1 MAIKEILDKIKDKLG
16 ADAPAEVSALLADAT
31 REATDIL
38 DTLSSANRESASR
51 KTKIRELEKELEI
64 EKEKTEKMNDPEK
77 QKEFEQFKSKA
88 EQYDQYLAKQNQEIL
103 SSWKAANE
111 KLASIKETDK
121 RYERVKT
128 VLGKLKKA
136 EEGKELSAADAKY
149 NLDLYDILV
158 STGVMSDEGKG
169 NYPNYPQSKAQDGMT
184 PQTTADA
191 IISLSKKPIK

>member
-1 MAIKEILDKIKDKLG
+1 MAIKEILDKIRSQLG

-31 REATDIL
+31 REVTDIL

-64 EKEKTEKMNDPEK
+64 EKDKTEKMTEK
-77 QKEFEQFKSKA
+77 QKEFEQIKAKA
-88 EQYDQYLAKQNQEIL
+88 EQYDQYLAKQNQEII

-136 EEGKELSAADAKY
+136 EEGKELSVADAKY
-149 NLDLYDILV
+149 NLDLYDIMV
-158 STGVMSDEGKG
+158 STGVLSDEGKG
-169 NYPNYPQSKAQDGMT
+169 SYPNYPQSKAQDGMT

-191 IISLSKKPIK
+191 IIGLAKKPIK

>member
-64 EKEKTEKMNDPEK
+64 EKDKTEKMTEK

-88 EQYDQYLAKQNQEIL
+88 EQYDQYLANQNQEII

-121 RYERVKT
+121 RYERIKP
-128 VLGKLKKA
+128 VLAKLKKA

-149 NLDLYDILV
+149 NLDLYDIMV
-158 STGVMSDEGKG
+158 SSGILSDEEKG
-169 NYPNYPQSKAQDGMT
+169 GYPNYPQSKAQDGMT

-191 IISLSKKPIK
+191 IIGLAKKPIK

>member
-38 DTLSSANRESASR
+38 DTLSSVNRESASR

-64 EKEKTEKMNDPEK
+64 EKDKTEKMTEK

-88 EQYDQYLAKQNQEIL
+88 DQYDQYLAKQNQEII

-136 EEGKELSAADAKY
+136 EEGKELSVADAKY
-149 NLDLYDILV
+149 NLDLYDIMV
-158 STGVMSDEGKG
+158 STGVLSDEEKG

-191 IISLSKKPIK
+191 IIGLAKKPIK

>member
-51 KTKIRELEKELEI
+51 KTKIRELEQELEI
-64 EKEKTEKMNDPEK
+64 EKDKTEKLTAK

-149 NLDLYDILV
+149 NLDLYEIMV
-158 STGVMSDEGKG
+158 STGVLSDEEKG

-191 IISLSKKPIK
+191 IIGLSKKPIK

>member
-51 KTKIRELEKELEI
+51 KTKIRELEQELEI
-64 EKEKTEKMNDPEK
+64 EKDKTEKMTEK

-88 EQYDQYLAKQNQEIL
+88 EQYDQYLANQNQEIL

-136 EEGKELSAADAKY
+136 EEGKELSVADAKY
-149 NLDLYDILV
+149 NLDLYEIMV
-158 STGVMSDEGKG
+158 STGVLSDEEKG

-191 IISLSKKPIK
+191 IIGLAKKPIK

>member
-16 ADAPAEVSALLADAT
+16 ADAPAEVNALLADAT

-38 DTLSSANRESASR
+38 DTLSSVNRESASR
-51 KTKIRELEKELEI
+51 KTKIRELEQELEI
-64 EKEKTEKMNDPEK
+64 EKDKTEKMTEK

-136 EEGKELSAADAKY
+136 EEGKELSVADAKY
-149 NLDLYDILV
+149 NLDLYEIIV
-158 STGVMSDEGKG
+158 STGVLSDEEKG

>member
-1 MAIKEILDKIKDKLG
+1 MAIKEILDKIRSQLG

-31 REATDIL
+31 REVTDIL

-51 KTKIRELEKELEI
+51 KAKIRELEKELEI
-64 EKEKTEKMNDPEK
+64 EKEKTEKMNEK
-77 QKEFEQFKSKA
+77 QKEFEQIKAKA
-88 EQYDQYLAKQNQEIL
+88 EQYDQYLAKQNQEII

-121 RYERVKT
+121 RYERIKP
-128 VLGKLKKA
+128 VLAKLKKA

-149 NLDLYDILV
+149 NLDLYDIMV
-158 STGVMSDEGKG
+158 STGVLSDEGKG
-169 NYPNYPQSKAQDGMT
+169 SYPYYPQSKAQDGMT

-191 IISLSKKPIK
+191 IIGLAKKPIK

>member
-1 MAIKEILDKIKDKLG
+1 MAIKEILDKIKSQLG

-51 KTKIRELEKELEI
+51 KAKIRELEQELEI
-64 EKEKTEKMNDPEK
+64 EKDKTEKMTEK

-88 EQYDQYLAKQNQEIL
+88 EQYDQYLAKQNQEII

-121 RYERVKT
+121 RYERVKP
-128 VLGKLKKA
+128 VLTKFKKA
-136 EEGKELSAADAKY
+136 EEGKELSAADAKF
-149 NLDLYDILV
+149 NLDLYDIMV
-158 STGVMSDEGKG
+158 STGVLSDEGKG
-169 NYPNYPQSKAQDGMT
+169 SYPYYPQSKAQDGMT

-191 IISLSKKPIK
+191 IIGLAKKPIK

>member
-64 EKEKTEKMNDPEK
+64 EKDKTEKMTEK

-88 EQYDQYLAKQNQEIL
+88 EQYDQYLANQNQEII

-121 RYERVKT
+121 RYERIKP
-128 VLGKLKKA
+128 VLAKLKKA

-149 NLDLYDILV
+149 NLDLYDIMV
-158 STGVMSDEGKG
+158 SSGILSDEEKG
-169 NYPNYPQSKAQDGMT
+169 SYPNYPQSKAQDGMT

-191 IISLSKKPIK
+191 IIGLAKKPIK

>member
-31 REATDIL
+31 REVTDIL

-51 KTKIRELEKELEI
+51 KTKIRELEQELEI
-64 EKEKTEKMNDPEK
+64 EKDKTEKMTEK

-88 EQYDQYLAKQNQEIL
+88 EQYDQYLANQNQEIL

-136 EEGKELSAADAKY
+136 EEGKELSVADAKY
-149 NLDLYDILV
+149 NLDLYDIMV
-158 STGVMSDEGKG
+158 STGVLSDEEKG

-191 IISLSKKPIK
+191 IIGLAKKPIK

>member
-51 KTKIRELEKELEI
+51 KTKIRELEQELEI
-64 EKEKTEKMNDPEK
+64 EKDKTEKMTEK

-88 EQYDQYLAKQNQEIL
+88 EQYDQYLAKQNQEII

-121 RYERVKT
+121 RYERVKP
-128 VLGKLKKA
+128 VLTKFKKA

-149 NLDLYDILV
+149 NLDLYDIMV
-158 STGVMSDEGKG
+158 STGVLSDEGKG
-169 NYPNYPQSKAQDGMT
+169 SYPNYPQSKAQDGMT

-191 IISLSKKPIK
+191 IIGLSKKPIK

>member
-1 MAIKEILDKIKDKLG
+1 MAIKEILDKIKSQLG
-16 ADAPAEVSALLADAT
+16 ADAPAEVIALLADAT

-51 KTKIRELEKELEI
+51 KAKIRELEKELEI
-64 EKEKTEKMNDPEK
+64 EKDKTEKMTEK

-88 EQYDQYLAKQNQEIL
+88 EQYDQYLAKQNQEII

-121 RYERVKT
+121 RYERVKP
-128 VLGKLKKA
+128 VLTKFKKA
-136 EEGKELSAADAKY
+136 EEGKELSAAEAKY
-149 NLDLYDILV
+149 NLDLYDIMV
-158 STGVMSDEGKG
+158 STGVLSDEGKG
-169 NYPNYPQSKAQDGMT
+169 SYPYYPQSKAQDGMT

-191 IISLSKKPIK
+191 IIGLAKKPIK

>member
-1 MAIKEILDKIKDKLG
+1 MALKEILDKIKDKLG

-31 REATDIL
+31 REVTDIL

-51 KTKIRELEKELEI
+51 KAKIRELEKELEI
-64 EKEKTEKMNDPEK
+64 EKDKTEKMTEK

-88 EQYDQYLAKQNQEIL
+88 EQYDQYLAKQNQEII

-121 RYERVKT
+121 RYERIKP
-128 VLGKLKKA
+128 VLAKLKKA

-149 NLDLYDILV
+149 NLDLYDIMV
-158 STGVMSDEGKG
+158 STGVLSDEEKG

-191 IISLSKKPIK
+191 IISLAKKPIK